1 MMVYRF
7 DVQSL
12 IKSFE
17 KSFSLTKE
25 KNTVDVRSLIES
37 LKVIV
42 QPPQK
47 KLYRQQ
53 LEIWSTSYEHFP
65 IS

>member
-17 KSFSLTKE
+17 KSFSLTKG

-37 LKVIV
+37 LKSYSST
-42 QPPQK
+42 K
-47 KLYRQQ
+47 KKKNKN
-53 LEIWSTSYEHFP
+53 
-65 IS
+65 